1 MQREE
6 EPLVTD
12 DIALD
17 ISIHEGIRAHLVGIV
32 APAKTGMV
40 LSAGLVCE
48 IGRERLIDPDERAG
62 NLSEGVSVT
71 SGARTIAGLVNS
83 VLVHLPAPARRF
95 LCSAAW
101 APADDGA
108 PREDA
113 TRVDRFFR
121 RRSHSG

>member
-6 EPLVTD
+6 APLVTG
-12 DIALD
+12 DIALE

-83 VLVHLPAPARRF
+83 VQVHLPALARF

-101 APADDGA
+101 ASADDGA
-108 PREDA
+108 PREDG